1 MRSSSCWLKLE
12 VCRMKIDLACEW
24 CGKPISRYPSKV
36 KAHNFCCRE
45 CQAHFSN
52 KTDNPEGYAYRDFSK
67 NSARFTEMN
76 KALNPT
82 RMTQRTRL
90 KLRAAHLGTG
100 SGKSYEKII
109 GRHKHRVVA
118 ELMLGRKLKPG
129 EVVHHIDGNRRNN
142 SPENLMVF
150 PSQAE
155 HARWHNRGGDAR

>member
-1 MRSSSCWLKLE
+1 
-12 VCRMKIDLACEW
+12 MKIDLACEW
-24 CGKPISRYPSKV
+24 CGKLISRYPSKV

-76 KALNPT
+76 KALNQT
-82 RMTQRTRL
+82 RMTPEVKQ
-90 KLRAAHLGTG
+90 KLRDARLN
-100 SGKSYEKII
+100 SGEGHSYEKTF
-109 GRHKHRVVA
+109 GRHTHRVVA
-118 ELMLGRKLKPG
+118 EEEILGRPLKPG
-129 EVVHHIDGNRRNN
+129 ETVHHIDGNRRNN

-150 PSQAE
+150 PSQSE